1 MRIAII
7 TYHKAHNCGA
17 MLQAWALQ
25 TFLCRAGHDVEFPSC
40 NNVGV
45 PRRWVELPGVRK
57 SRGLPKIRLW
67 LSQCLINLFSIGWE
81 DANRCAYSRFR
92 KCFLREHDCMPEQF
106 AEYYDCVII
115 GSDQVW
121 HPIISKSDTPL
132 FLAENIPTSVPVVS
146 YAASFGDTIPA
157 ESALKR
163 LLAAL
168 PRFKAI
174 SVREELAA
182 ATLHNAGFAVKTVL
196 DPTFLLRSEEY
207 RPLVG
212 SRSYRKKY
220 IFLYAVSLSDFVLQS
235 ARKLASMLG
244 LELVICGVYVKTRYR
259 TPPECV
265 WGVSPER
272 MVTLIAYAEY
282 VLASSFH
289 GTALSVIFEKPFLSL
304 RDDVDVHPTRISTL
318 LGQLGLEDRIV
329 NPSTSLEEMK
339 SLLSKSP
346 DWPSVSRKLDVMRE
360 QSVAYLKGTL
370 GL

>member
-1 MRIAII
+1 MRIAVL

-25 TFLCRAGHDVEFPSC
+25 AFLRCMGHIVEFPSC

-45 PRRWVELPGVRK
+45 PPRWIQLRALQEA
-57 SRGLPKIRLW
+57 RGFAKLRLW
-67 LSQCLINLFSIGWE
+67 LSQLMVNLFSIGWE
-81 DANRCAYSRFR
+81 DWNRFAYNRFR
-92 KCFLREHDCMPEQF
+92 RRFLTERSCMPDEF
-106 AEYYDCVII
+106 SGHYDCAIV

-121 HPIISKSDTPL
+121 HPIISKADTPL
-132 FLAENIPTSVPVVS
+132 FLAENIPASVPVVS

-157 ESALKR
+157 EPALKR
-163 LLAAL
+163 LLSAL

-174 SVREELAA
+174 SVREQLAA
-182 ATLHNAGFAVKTVL
+182 TVLRKAGFDAKTVL
-196 DPTFLLRSEEY
+196 DPTFLLRSEAY
-207 RPLVG
+207 RSLVG
-212 SRSYRKKY
+212 PRPCRKNY
-220 IFLYAVSLSDFVLQS
+220 VFLYAVSLSDFVLQT
-235 ARKLASMLG
+235 ARKLAAMLG
-244 LELVICGVYVKTRYR
+244 LELIICGVYVKTRYH

-272 MVTLIAYAEY
+272 MVTLIAHAEY

-318 LGQLGLEDRIV
+318 LGQLGLEDRIA

-339 SLLSKSP
+339 LLLSKSP
-346 DWPSVSRKLDVMRE
+346 DWASVFGMLDAMRE
-360 QSVAYLKGTL
+360 RSIAYLKGAL

>member
-25 TFLCRAGHDVEFPSC
+25 TFLCAAGHDVEFPSC

-45 PRRWVELPGVRK
+45 PRRWIELPGMRK
-57 SRGLPKIRLW
+57 SHGLAKIRLW

-81 DANRCAYSRFR
+81 DANRYAYNRFR
-92 KCFLREHDCMPEQF
+92 RRFLKERSCTPDKF
-106 AEYYDCVII
+106 ADNYDCAII

-146 YAASFGDTIPA
+146 YAASFGDTMPA
-157 ESALKR
+157 EPALKR

-182 ATLHNAGFAVKTVL
+182 ATLHKAGFAAKTVL
-196 DPTFLLRSEEY
+196 DPTFLLSNEGY

-212 SRSYRKKY
+212 PRPYRKKY

-235 ARKLASMLG
+235 ARKLAAMLD
-244 LELVICGVYVKTRYR
+244 LELVVCGVYVHTRYH
-259 TPPECV
+259 TPPECIC
-265 WGVSPER
+265 GVSPER
-272 MVTLIAYAEY
+272 MVTYIAHAEY

-289 GTALSVIFEKPFLSL
+289 GTALPVILSKPFLSICDQL
-304 RDDVDVHPTRISTL
+304 ESQNVRISTL
-318 LGQLGLEDRIV
+318 LEKTGLSNRIVDPSIPIETMYSRLTMPVDWVAVQDRIAMLRQD
-329 NPSTSLEEMK
+329 SI
-339 SLLSKSP
+339 
-346 DWPSVSRKLDVMRE
+346 
-360 QSVAYLKGTL
+360 AFLKGAL
-370 GL
+370 E

>member
-25 TFLCRAGHDVEFPSC
+25 TFLCAAGHDVEFPSC

-45 PRRWVELPGVRK
+45 PRRWIELPGMRK
-57 SRGLPKIRLW
+57 SHGLAKIRLW

-81 DANRCAYSRFR
+81 DANRYAYNRFR
-92 KCFLREHDCMPEQF
+92 RRFFKERSCTPDKF
-106 AEYYDCVII
+106 ADNYDCVII

-121 HPIISKSDTPL
+121 HPIISKADTPL
-132 FLAENIPTSVPVVS
+132 FLAENIPASVPVVS

-157 ESALKR
+157 EPALER
-163 LLAAL
+163 LLSAL

-182 ATLHNAGFAVKTVL
+182 ATLYKAGFAVKTVL
-196 DPTFLLRSEEY
+196 DPTFLLRSEDY
-207 RPLVG
+207 RPFVR
-212 SRSYRKKY
+212 SRPYRKKY
-220 IFLYAVSLSDFVLQS
+220 MFLYAVSLSDFVLQS
-235 ARKLASMLG
+235 ARKLAAMLG

-272 MVTLIAYAEY
+272 MVTLIAHAEY

-289 GTALSVIFEKPFLSL
+289 GTALSVIFSKPFLSVC
-304 RDDVDVHPTRISTL
+304 DQIGGANTRIATL
-318 LGQLGLEDRIV
+318 LENTGLADRIV
-329 NPSTSLEEMK
+329 DPSISIEDMNSRLTESVNWTRVHERIEELRGD
-339 SLLSKSP
+339 SI
-346 DWPSVSRKLDVMRE
+346 
-360 QSVAYLKGTL
+360 AYLKEAL
-370 GL
+370 S